1 MEHRF
6 YTLDVFTNSRFEG
19 NPLAVF
25 TDGDSLSNDQMLA
38 IAREMNLA
46 ETVFVQKPTDERAL
60 ARLRIFTTREE
71 LKLAGHPVI
80 GTWFLLAELG
90 VVPAQEGGVHIMQE
104 TGAGVFPVE
113 IRFKD
118 GRPQRVT
125 MTQTEAAFRPIEIQK
140 SRSAKALG
148 PQRRK
153 IFDPHLEPECVST
166 GIFNLMVP
174 LKNRAALGKIS
185 MNMFELRK
193 LLGKN
198 ATMAYCFALRRQQ
211 QSLLARHAALGNL
224 RGSRH
229 RLRRRLARRVS
240 GRHGK
245 LAPGHTLSILQGE
258 EMGRPSH
265 IEVEVTQSGKKLVPR
280 VSGAAVKVFE
290 GTITSKPHGT
300 RPAGRARATA
310 WAEPIHLDR
319 SQSMLIYFARDAF
332 VDGVQDAVH
341 KRSRIFRGK
350 FLRQIDGFVQDH
362 LWRRVRGP
370 QLVNR
375 QPQDRAVDNGKP
387 LQPPILRLLDDQFV
401 DRRRILARPLRI
413 TDSQTPA
420 WSPSAFAARQNLASS
435 FAGSCS
441 LMSH

>member
-25 TDGDSLSNDQMLA
+25 TDGDSLSNDQMQA

-71 LKLAGHPVI
+71 LKLAGHPVV

-90 VVPAQEGGVHIMQE
+90 VVPAQEGGVHVMQE
-104 TGAGVFPVE
+104 TGAGVLPVE

-125 MTQTEAAFRPIEIQK
+125 MTQTEAVFRPIKFKKAALAK
-140 SRSAKALG
+140 SLG
-148 PQRRK
+148 LTPK
-153 IFDPHLEPECVST
+153 DFDPHLDPECVST

-174 LKNRAALGKIS
+174 LRNRAALGKIS

-198 ATMAYCFALRRQQ
+198 STMAYCFALSGNSKVLSRGMLPWEIYEDPATGSAAG
-211 QSLLARHAALGNL
+211 SLGAYL
-224 RGSRH
+224 
-229 RLRRRLARRVS
+229 VK
-240 GRHGK
+240 HGK
-245 LAPGHTLSILQGE
+245 LAAGHTLSILQGE

-265 IEVEVTQSGKKLVPR
+265 IEVEVTQRGKKLVPR

-290 GTITSKPHGT
+290 GT
-300 RPAGRARATA
+300 
-310 WAEPIHLDR
+310 
-319 SQSMLIYFARDAF
+319 
-332 VDGVQDAVH
+332 
-341 KRSRIFRGK
+341 FR
-350 FLRQIDGFVQDH
+350 V
-362 LWRRVRGP
+362 
-370 QLVNR
+370 
-375 QPQDRAVDNGKP
+375 
-387 LQPPILRLLDDQFV
+387 
-401 DRRRILARPLRI
+401 
-413 TDSQTPA
+413 
-420 WSPSAFAARQNLASS
+420 
-435 FAGSCS
+435 
-441 LMSH
+441 